1 MLVFP
6 YDAGATSSSV
16 VFGTFQVIMSF
27 WGINKPGW
35 NSCRNWISLITG
47 LWFVLFPFVYS
58 LTDGVLWFSIILG
71 LMTVLFSLWSLN
83 SKSKL
88 KAVS

>member
-1 MLVFP
+1 MAKLDFT
-6 YDAGATSSSV
+6 YS
-16 VFGTFQVIMSF
+16 
-27 WGINKPGW
+27 
-35 NSCRNWISLITG
+35 G
-47 LWFVLFPFVYS
+47 LWFVLFPFIYS
-58 LTDGVLWFSIILG
+58 LKDGVIWSSIILG